1 LLFFVIGVLIMPFAR
16 VETENTFSL
25 TNTQKALNDGKV
37 VYAVVDTPWCLSC
50 QLGKASFMA
59 SSLVRKMIANKD
71 IVVLKA
77 TAQNPDI
84 LALADTFELNP
95 MPLHI
100 LYTKDKA
107 DGEIMPWFIQNYGAA
122 RMLQKA
128 GVKINN

>member
-1 LLFFVIGVLIMPFAR
+1 MLPFAK
-16 VETENTFSL
+16 VEVENTFSIVNVRKSL
-25 TNTQKALNDGKV
+25 DDGKV

-59 SSLVRKMIANKD
+59 SSLVRGMIANKD
-71 IVVLKA
+71 LVVLRA

-84 LALADTFELNP
+84 LAIADAFDIKP

-100 LYTKDKA
+100 LYSKDKD

-122 RMLQKA
+122 RILGKA
-128 GVKINN
+128 GVEISK